1 MDGQR
6 PSPPEIA
13 TGEVDPRP
21 SPPICPPSLP
31 QQYNAPVLPP
41 PRDSPRPPTT
51 ASGGRPS
58 GPHGHLFSYLEQ
70 QQQQA
75 GVQFEQRLHQE
86 SRWLPE
92 EQRQDLGGRPSK
104 PHGHL
109 FRGYLQQQAGVQFE
123 QRLHQECHQEQQRW
137 LPDEQRQDL
146 GGHPTHWL
154 YQHDDHA
161 QAGSFG
167 YHGMDAEQQWQPP
180 GLSSQPNLYQQH
192 DDQYPAQAGFLQVLS
207 EQQQQQQSPA
217 QAGFSGYHG
226 IDVELQRQRQVLSE
240 QQQQEGQEML
250 ARLPHSRQHVQY
262 HAPAMDAKRRRMV
275 LPERRQ
281 RQRQERRQKHEQS
294 EEQKQEG
301 LAPQQIHK
309 EVGSFHYP
317 DKDAWAQE
325 QMPQS
330 NRAPSDFSLPAGT
343 TPANDQH
350 QKLLDDN
357 AVVQSRRKVLMG
369 VNFIPLLDYLQDK
382 SVIEPFTLKVGTSPC
397 MDIGNED
404 HYFQDIDMV
413 ENT

>member
-1 MDGQR
+1 MDGQH

-75 GVQFEQRLHQE
+75 GGAVRAAAASREPVAARRTKAGPWGPSFQATRPPLQRL
-86 SRWLPE
+86 LAAA
-92 EQRQDLGGRPSK
+92 GGGAVRAAAAPRVPPRTAK
-104 PHGHL
+104 
-109 FRGYLQQQAGVQFE
+109 V
-123 QRLHQECHQEQQRW
+123 
-137 LPDEQRQDL
+137 
-146 GGHPTHWL
+146 
-154 YQHDDHA
+154 HDDHA